1 MFARLRDLDER
12 AEVPGDEEAARMR
25 MAATIQE
32 LWGSDEVRAATG
44 WPLRVADVVSI
55 TEPPTAVELDALRT
69 LQSA

>member
-1 MFARLRDLDER
+1 MS
-12 AEVPGDEEAARMR
+12 VHPGIDV
-25 MAATIQE
+25 
-32 LWGSDEVRAATG
+32 DEVRAATG